1 MRNYQI
7 WNKHGDDSEKE
18 PTEILMD
25 TVEETIHYPI
35 TEVILVTMQENRRRG
50 NETIWEILLADDVV
64 DALNQTVP
72 DGELDFHD

>member
-25 TVEETIHYPI
+25 TVEETIH
-35 TEVILVTMQENRRRG
+35 
-50 NETIWEILLADDVV
+50 
-64 DALNQTVP
+64 
-72 DGELDFHD
+72 

>member
-25 TVEETIHYPI
+25 TVKETIHYPI
-35 TEVILVTMQENRRRG
+35 TEVILVTMQEIG
-50 NETIWEILLADDVV
+50 KEAMKPYGKYYLLMMW
-64 DALNQTVP
+64 
-72 DGELDFHD
+72 